1 MTVNKFEVLSKT
13 ASPPFPTEWYD
24 FSSETHF
31 WIRWRF
37 EAFRMLLRDNGLLA
51 EPGQRGLDVGCGTGI
66 IQRQLQSGLGW
77 HVDGCD
83 LNSEAL
89 TRNWTPDA
97 RIMLYNVF
105 DRKVALRETYDYLV
119 IFDVLEHIQE
129 PVPFLEAA
137 LHSLKPGGIVFI
149 NVPALPSLFSRYDV
163 AAGHFRRYTR
173 SALADE
179 LQRAGIEITET
190 RYWGLSL
197 VLIVAL
203 RKQLIR
209 WLASD
214 QRVIEIGF
222 RPPHPAISTVFTALM
237 TGELACL
244 SRPPFGSSVLAIGRK
259 PAKSK

>member
-1 MTVNKFEVLSKT
+1 MASGGQATIVIPDLTKEKYDLIGAMLHGTVRQMVLIFALIDRSRRRQKNGPIAEGAMTVNKFEVLSKT
-13 ASPPFPTEWYD
+13 ESPPFPTEWYD

-37 EAFRMLLRDNGLLA
+37 EAFRMLLRDNGLLV

-105 DRKVALRETYDYLV
+105 DRTIALRETYDYLV
-119 IFDVLEHIQE
+119 MFDVLEHIQE

-197 VLIVAL
+197 VLI
-203 RKQLIR
+203 
-209 WLASD
+209 
-214 QRVIEIGF
+214 
-222 RPPHPAISTVFTALM
+222 
-237 TGELACL
+237 
-244 SRPPFGSSVLAIGRK
+244 
-259 PAKSK
+259 